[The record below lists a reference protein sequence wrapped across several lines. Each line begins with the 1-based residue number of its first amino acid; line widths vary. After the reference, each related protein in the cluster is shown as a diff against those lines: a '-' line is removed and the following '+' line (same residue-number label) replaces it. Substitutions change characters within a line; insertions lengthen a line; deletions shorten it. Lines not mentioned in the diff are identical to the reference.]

1 MNSETRPHQHA
12 DENLV
17 RRASSGNLDA
27 FNELV
32 LQYQDLVFHQALS
45 VLGDPSLAEDAAQ
58 DSFIRAFQSISGF
71 RGGSFRA
78 WILKIV
84 TNTAYDVLRRLKRR
98 PVQPLFS
105 LDQDGNE
112 IDSSMGLADT
122 RTSVQAEVEQNE
134 FAKSIQSLL
143 DELPDVYRRVIT
155 LIDIYEMDYAEAA
168 DVLDVPLGTVKSRL
182 ARARFRISEE
192 MRKVEHRQL
201 CLYNTA

>member
-1 MNSETRPHQHA
+1 MKSETHSRHYE

-32 LQYQDLVFHQALS
+32 LEYQNLVYHQALS

-58 DSFIRAFQSISGF
+58 DSFVRAFQSISGF

-78 WILKIV
+78 WMLKIV

-98 PVQPLFS
+98 PAQPLFS
-105 LDQDGNE
+105 VNHDGDE
-112 IDSSMGLADT
+112 VDSSMWLADT
-122 RTSVQAEVEQNE
+122 RTSVQEEVEQNE
-134 FAKSIQSLL
+134 FTNSIQRLL
-143 DELPDVYRRVIT
+143 DDLPDVYRRVIT

-192 MRKVEHRQL
+192 MRKVENRQL
-201 CLYNTA
+201 CLYRTA

>member
-1 MNSETRPHQHA
+1 MNSKTRPHHYE

-32 LQYQDLVFHQALS
+32 LEYQNLVYHQALS
-45 VLGDPSLAEDAAQ
+45 VLRDPSLAEDAAQ

-78 WILKIV
+78 WMLKIV

-98 PVQPLFS
+98 PMRPLFS
-105 LDQDGNE
+105 LNQDGDE
-112 IDSSMGLADT
+112 IDSSMWLADT
-122 RTSVQAEVEQNE
+122 QTSVQAEVEQNE

-143 DELPDVYRRVIT
+143 DELPDVYRRVLT

-168 DVLDVPLGTVKSRL
+168 DVLNVPLGTVKSRL

-192 MRKVEHRQL
+192 MRKVENRQL
-201 CLYNTA
+201 CLYSTA